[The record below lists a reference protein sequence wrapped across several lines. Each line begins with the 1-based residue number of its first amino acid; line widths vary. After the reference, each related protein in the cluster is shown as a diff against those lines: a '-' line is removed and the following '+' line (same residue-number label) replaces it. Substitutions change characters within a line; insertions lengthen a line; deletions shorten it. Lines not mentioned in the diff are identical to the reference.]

1 MKAPVKKK
9 IPLAGARLNSNQ
21 PSAGQ
26 TPPRG
31 RGRPRDPQV
40 RDAILR
46 AAREIIEASGPAGL
60 TMEGVAARAGVG
72 KPTVYRWWPDRH
84 AVAMDAMMQEHGD
97 STEKTPERK
106 TRVAIKALQR
116 QLETVAEVFASRA
129 GRNMA
134 SMLTAADSDSE
145 LAKTFR
151 NHFVMARREEG
162 RSLLKEAL
170 ENGELRSGIDID
182 VALDMIYGAL
192 FFRLLMGHATLDRNV
207 VQKIVMHAM
216 RGLGPSE

>member
-1 MKAPVKKK
+1 MTAVKKK
-9 IPLAGARLNSNQ
+9 MSR
-21 PSAGQ
+21 SASAAESA
-26 TPPRG
+26 PPRA
-31 RGRPRDPQV
+31 RGRPRDLQV
-40 RDAILR
+40 REAILR

-60 TMEGVAARAGVG
+60 TMEGIAARAGVG

-97 STEKTPERK
+97 PAATSPQRK
-106 TRVAIKALQR
+106 GRVAIKTLQR

-134 SMLTAADSDSE
+134 SMLAAADSDSE

-162 RSLLKEAL
+162 RSLLNEAVA
-170 ENGELRSGIDID
+170 NGELRNGIDID

-192 FFRLLMGHATLDRNV
+192 FFRLLMGHATLDRGA
-207 VQKIVMHAM
+207 VQKIMAHAIG
-216 RGLGPSE
+216 GLGSPK

>member
-1 MKAPVKKK
+1 MTAVKKK
-9 IPLAGARLNSNQ
+9 ISR
-21 PSAGQ
+21 SAPVPESA
-26 TPPRG
+26 PPRG
-31 RGRPRDPQV
+31 RGRPRDLQV
-40 RDAILR
+40 REAILR

-60 TMEGVAARAGVG
+60 TMEGIAARAGVG
-72 KPTVYRWWPDRH
+72 KPTVYRWWADRH

-97 STEKTPERK
+97 PAAMSPQRK
-106 TRVAIKALQR
+106 GRVAIKALQR

-134 SMLTAADSDSE
+134 SMLAAADSDSE

-162 RSLLKEAL
+162 RSLLNEAVA
-170 ENGELRSGIDID
+170 NGELRNGIDID

-192 FFRLLMGHATLDRNV
+192 FFRLLMGHATLDRGA
-207 VQKIVMHAM
+207 VQKILAHAIG
-216 RGLGPSE
+216 GLGLSEQ